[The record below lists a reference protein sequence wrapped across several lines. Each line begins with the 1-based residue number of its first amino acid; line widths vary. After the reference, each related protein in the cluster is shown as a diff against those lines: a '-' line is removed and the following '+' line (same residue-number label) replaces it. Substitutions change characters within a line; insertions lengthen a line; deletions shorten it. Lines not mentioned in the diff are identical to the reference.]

1 MKKWKKYFTGVIKE
15 LKSRRSSWK
24 IKIKIGTFLQCDTDD
39 IKFEKEMFIDSTYGT
54 ITLEI
59 NPIALAD
66 DNIRWIGKKCVDL
79 DKRLEGSWFSFNFV
93 SSLSIRC
100 DKAN

>member
-39 IKFEKEMFIDSTYGT
+39 IKFEKEMFIVSTYGT
-54 ITLEI
+54 TTLEI
-59 NPIALAD
+59 NPIVLAE
-66 DNIRWIGKKCVDL
+66 K
-79 DKRLEGSWFSFNFV
+79 SV
-93 SSLSIRC
+93 SI
-100 DKAN
+100 